1 MRKELEDIVNRA
13 DALFYEMR
21 DIAMRAGAGQ
31 GEREAVEDKFDSLYA
46 EAMRLIA
53 RIQY

>member
-13 DALFYEMR
+13 DALFYAMR

-31 GEREAVEDKFDSLYA
+31 GEREDVENKFDALYA
-46 EAMRLIA
+46 EAMRLVS
-53 RIQY
+53 RIRY